1 MKWLTGYGR
10 RIICLRF
17 LMRNIAVLEST
28 NKEQQ
33 DILQAQDEYIEA
45 LKALN
50 EGKDAQIAL
59 LNKQLEE
66 TKALGRQMARRLDQL
81 EELAE
86 TSED

>member
-1 MKWLTGYGR
+1 MKESPIQLIRKYEKY
-10 RIICLRF
+10 
-17 LMRNIAVLEST
+17 IAVLEST

-33 DILQAQDEYIEA
+33 DIIQTQDEYIEA
-45 LKALN
+45 LKAFN
-50 EGKDAQIAL
+50 EGKDAQIAM